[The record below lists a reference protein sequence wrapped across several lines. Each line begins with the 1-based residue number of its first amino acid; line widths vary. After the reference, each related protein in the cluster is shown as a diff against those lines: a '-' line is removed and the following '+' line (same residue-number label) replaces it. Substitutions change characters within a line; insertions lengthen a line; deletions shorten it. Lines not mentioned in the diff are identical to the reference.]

1 MGFDGTKPAS
11 GYTAHES
18 DSREG
23 RTGYEEGKMLKGF
36 RDFIAR
42 GNMIDLAVG
51 VIIGVAF
58 SGIIDSL
65 VKDIITPIIGMIGG
79 QPDFSSI
86 KIGSVALGNFLNA
99 VLAFLIKAAGLYFL
113 IVLPFNKVADKLAP
127 PPKPPTPEEGLLKEI
142 RDLLA
147 QKK

>member
-1 MGFDGTKPAS
+1 
-11 GYTAHES
+11 
-18 DSREG
+18 
-23 RTGYEEGKMLKGF
+23 MLKGF

-42 GNMIDLAVG
+42 GNVIDLAVG
-51 VIIGVAF
+51 VVMGVAF

-79 QPDFSSI
+79 QPDFSAI
-86 KIGSVALGNFLNA
+86 KIGSVTLGNFLNA
-99 VLAFLIKAAGLYFL
+99 LLSFLIKAVGLYFL
-113 IVLPFNKVADKLAP
+113 VVLPLGRLAARMAP
-127 PPKPPTPEEGLLKEI
+127 PAPAPTVQEQLLREI